1 MPREKMNDA
10 QREIAR
16 LREEIKS
23 YERRLEKVTEEMVE
37 WRTAYTEER
46 DAKDQIVNDIDE
58 FEWTCPACQHMRI
71 TGSDLSAIFAG
82 QNQDGTVEFP
92 EDTEIVVLEVVE

>member
-1 MPREKMNDA
+1 MPEEKMNDA

-16 LREEIKS
+16 LHEEIKS

-37 WRTAYTEER
+37 WRTAFNEER
-46 DAKDQIVNDIDE
+46 EAKNQIVNDIDA

-82 QNQDGTVEFP
+82 QNQEGVVEFP
-92 EDTEIVVLEVVE
+92 EDVEIVVLEVVA